1 MKNLTIYAMAALAS
15 LLITGCNKPAENVAV
30 VNGEAITME
39 DFVQHLKVKPEVM
52 VVDNN
57 GNVGSARV
65 AETLAFQAMQDLINQ
80 RMILQLAKDMKVE
93 PTAKEIENEVTFQK
107 KRDAQYI
114 TRLLERGLSLPAI
127 KASIKVDLA
136 RENLLTHSI
145 KVTDQEVADW
155 IKNNPNAFV
164 IPATVDSFWIFVK
177 DDRGKRDVERALQAG
192 GNFETVA
199 ARYSEAPQ
207 AKQNGGRFPQ
217 NIPELVPAKEIQDI
231 LKTVPAGKESGWVQL
246 QDGWAKFFIQA
257 RTPSSKKEVQDTDK
271 VLIKRR
277 MAAERGR
284 LANDLEKRLRDKLQN
299 AKITISMR
307 ELKKPWETAVEA
319 LKNQT
324 EEQNRVK
331 SPTDESSPINEDKP
345 ASGATSPTGGR

>member
-1 MKNLTIYAMAALAS
+1 MKNLTIFAMAALAS
-15 LLITGCNKPAENVAV
+15 VLITGCNKPAESVAI
-30 VNGEAITME
+30 VNGEAITMD
-39 DFVQHLKVKPEVM
+39 DFVQHLKVKPEVL

-57 GNVGSARV
+57 GNVGGARV

-93 PTAKEIENEVTFQK
+93 PTAKDIENEVTFQK
-107 KRDAQYI
+107 KRDSQYV
-114 TRLLERGLSLPAI
+114 TRLLDRGLSLQAI

-145 KVTDQEVADW
+145 KVTDQEVSDW
-155 IKNNPNAFV
+155 IKNNPEAFV
-164 IPATVDSFWIFVK
+164 VPMTVDSLWIFVK
-177 DDRGKRDVERALQAG
+177 DDRGRRDVDRALQAG

-199 ARYSEAPQ
+199 SRYSEAPQ
-207 AKQNGGRFPQ
+207 AKTNGGQFPQ
-217 NIPELVPAKEIQDI
+217 RVPELVPAKEIQDI
-231 LKTVPAGKESGWVQL
+231 LKTVPAGKESAWVQL
-246 QDGWAKFFIQA
+246 QDGWAKFFIQS
-257 RTPSSKKEVQDTDK
+257 RTPSSKKEVTDTDR

-284 LANDLEKRLRDKLQN
+284 IANDLEKRLRDKLQN

-307 ELKKPWETAVEA
+307 ELKKPWEAAVEA

-324 EEQNRVK
+324 EDQNRVK
-331 SPTDESSPINEDKP
+331 SPTDESSPVNEKP
-345 ASGATSPTGGR
+345 GSEATGSTGGR